1 MIEKISADFDV
12 VVDFPE
18 QIGWRGKL
26 QELTKVRRGQMSK
39 SPKRARK
46 AGVSNN
52 SKLLLI
58 AEAEKIIE
66 ESSASSNPEMLPN
79 LFDKDKK
86 SFWKSSMV
94 DQSKKEIW
102 IEFKIREELKIDQ
115 LKLRLDKNDFREGDH
130 K

>member
-1 MIEKISADFDV
+1 MIEKNSPDFDV

-26 QELTKVRRGQMSK
+26 QELTKVRRGQISK

-46 AGVSNN
+46 TGVLHN

-94 DQSKKEIW
+94 DQSKNEIW

-115 LKLRLDKNDFREGDH
+115 LKLRLDKNDFR
-130 K
+130 

>member
-26 QELTKVRRGQMSK
+26 NELTKVRRGQISK

-46 AGVSNN
+46 TGVSQN

-115 LKLRLDKNDFREGDH
+115 VKLRLDKNDFR
-130 K
+130 